1 MDWILTLFLA
11 IAATGA
17 GIGVAVALAC
27 LIIFGMEWLIE
38 KLFD

>member
-11 IAATGA
+11 IVAIGF

-27 LIIFGMEWLIE
+27 LVIFGVEWLIE
-38 KLFD
+38 ELFG